1 MEGTRSQPC
10 GGGFS
15 LPSTFS
21 SSSFQTQN
29 SSPLWA
35 GAGPIWTPVRRPIL
49 GRPGIYFYSSP
60 QALSEQAAGSPLA
73 GPGRT
78 WRVAPLGW
86 VRGASHALQ
95 TGLRAAPEGLQR
107 ERATSD
113 LACSSDAPQA
123 RPRPSARSCC
133 LCVHVPVLLW
143 RFPARRPPPQPPAH
157 LLSPPLSSQLPQ
169 LELAPPPQAQLCWSR
184 PVPLPSGS
192 AAPRWPALPRAAG
205 RVPCGRLPS
214 LAHEGP
220 SAQVLSCWALV
231 GGLGGPHPS
240 ASGTS
245 TVFGLL
251 WGAPTPQLCSPVGGP
266 HSLPAQL
273 RGAASVRGPG
283 LSAHQG
289 ARHLHTGAALTLGL
303 GVAPE

>member
-1 MEGTRSQPC
+1 MQQLLLLCPWDR
-10 GGGFS
+10 
-15 LPSTFS
+15 
-21 SSSFQTQN
+21 
-29 SSPLWA
+29 
-35 GAGPIWTPVRRPIL
+35 
-49 GRPGIYFYSSP
+49 
-60 QALSEQAAGSPLA
+60 GS
-73 GPGRT
+73 
-78 WRVAPLGW
+78 
-86 VRGASHALQ
+86 
-95 TGLRAAPEGLQR
+95 
-107 ERATSD
+107 
-113 LACSSDAPQA
+113 QA
-123 RPRPSARSCC
+123 RPRAGAARGGGQQEASREEGPNKMEVGGEP
-133 LCVHVPVLLW
+133 LVV
-143 RFPARRPPPQPPAH
+143 RR
-157 LLSPPLSSQLPQ
+157 SGGLPGR
-169 LELAPPPQAQLCWSR
+169 PPPQAQLCWSR

>member
-1 MEGTRSQPC
+1 MLSRRGSEQPQRVSSGKGPLLTWSVPPTPHRRGPGPVPGAAASASTCLSCC
-10 GGGFS
+10 GAFPLAVR
-15 LPSTFS
+15 LPSPQHICS
-21 SSSFQTQN
+21 ARLCPH
-29 SSPLWA
+29 SSPSWSWPPRL
-35 GAGPIWTPVRRPIL
+35 
-49 GRPGIYFYSSP
+49 
-60 QALSEQAAGSPLA
+60 
-73 GPGRT
+73 
-78 WRVAPLGW
+78 
-86 VRGASHALQ
+86 
-95 TGLRAAPEGLQR
+95 
-107 ERATSD
+107 
-113 LACSSDAPQA
+113 
-123 RPRPSARSCC
+123 RPSCAGRVRCPC
-133 LCVHVPVLLW
+133 
-143 RFPARRPPPQPPAH
+143 RQGPQP
-157 LLSPPLSSQLPQ
+157 
-169 LELAPPPQAQLCWSR
+169 
-184 PVPLPSGS
+184 
-192 AAPRWPALPRAAG
+192 PRWPALPRAAG